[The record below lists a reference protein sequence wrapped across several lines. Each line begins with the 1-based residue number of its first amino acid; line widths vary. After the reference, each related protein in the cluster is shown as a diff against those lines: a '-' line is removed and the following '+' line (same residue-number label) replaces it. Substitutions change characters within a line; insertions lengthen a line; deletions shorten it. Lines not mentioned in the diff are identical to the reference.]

1 MMFNNQ
7 WNLSGIVDISNTN
20 LAQSILKSR
29 NIEDLNTYLYPK
41 LSDLHDPYLLKDMDK
56 AVNRIL
62 QSVKNKELILIYGD
76 YDTDGITATAIMYRF
91 LKSLNAEVT
100 YFIPERNDGYGLSED
115 VLKRLFNNEKYRE
128 TGLVITVDCGIPS
141 VKEVDF
147 INEIGID
154 CIISDHHT
162 VQEEIPDAY
171 CIISPKVSENYPFRE
186 LSGSGIAFKIIQA
199 LSVKLNKQEE
209 FAKYIDLAALGTI
222 ADQVPL
228 VDENRTIAKIGM
240 DSIPYTQNTGLK
252 ELINQSYPNGI
263 DKVNSSDLIFNIIPK
278 INASGRMESAE
289 HAIKLL
295 ISDDYEQC
303 KILSEKLIEL
313 NNERKIL
320 QKEITDKV
328 MDKIE
333 SDESIKSNAVIVL
346 YDEDWE
352 IGILGIVASKIVDK
366 YNRPCMLLSGS
377 EKYFGK
383 EKLLKGTGR
392 SVEGF
397 NLIEALIHCH
407 SFLDKE
413 AETCGGHYF
422 AAGNV
427 LKESSVDKFSAI
439 INQYAKDIGF
449 TVSERKLLCP
459 DYKIDIFD
467 INVDN
472 ARILSC
478 LEPHGPE
485 NELSLFYI
493 DDVTLSSFRLI
504 GKNKEHMT
512 LSFKKNDRYMNCIS
526 FNSAVYYK
534 LLVLGA
540 SYDLVF
546 KMSLNT
552 VKDSNSLNNVV
563 RHFVNCEIADM
574 KLRDIPLT
582 IIDDLIKYSK
592 NDVCISRQDIAKVY
606 RLIKSNTLPYKIEL
620 ETLPNI
626 PHFLIC
632 LDILQELGII
642 NYNNVAYKFIY
653 INELNDKVR
662 RNLEDSPTY
671 VKTEKRNGNGRV

>member
-1 MMFNNQ
+1 MMFNYR
-7 WNLSGIVDISNTN
+7 WDLSGIVDISNTN
-20 LAQSILKSR
+20 LAQSILKRR

-100 YFIPERNDGYGLSED
+100 YYIPERSEGYGLILEVLENILHED
-115 VLKRLFNNEKYRE
+115 ISLI
-128 TGLVITVDCGIPS
+128 ITVDCGIPS

-171 CIISPKVSENYPFRE
+171 CILSPKVSENYPFRE
-186 LSGSGIAFKIIQA
+186 LSGAGIALKIIQA

-228 VDENRTIAKIGM
+228 IDENRTIAKIGM

-278 INASGRMESAE
+278 INASGRMESAD

-313 NNERKIL
+313 NEARKVL
-320 QKEITDKV
+320 QKDITDKV

-333 SDESIKSNAVIVL
+333 SDERVKNDLVIVL
-346 YDEDWE
+346 YDQDWE

-366 YNRPCMLLSGS
+366 YNRPCMLLGSS
-377 EKYFGK
+377 EKYYGE

-439 INQYAKDIGF
+439 INQYANDIGF
-449 TVSERKLLCP
+449 TVSQRKLLCP
-459 DYKIDIFD
+459 DYRIDIFD
-467 INVDN
+467 INSDN

-493 DDVTLSSFRLI
+493 EDMILERSRLI
-504 GKNKEHMT
+504 GKTKDHMT
-512 LSFKKNDRYMNCIS
+512 LSFKKEDRYMNCIS
-526 FNSAVYYK
+526 FNSAVYNK
-534 LLVLGA
+534 LMVSGA

-552 VKDSNSLNNVV
+552 VRDSNSFNNAV
-563 RHFVNCEIADM
+563 RHFVNCEIFDM
-574 KLRDIPLT
+574 RLRNIPLT
-582 IIDDLIKYSK
+582 IIDELIKYSK
-592 NDVCISRQDIAKVY
+592 DDVVIDRNDIAKVY
-606 RLIKSNTLPYKIEL
+606 RLIKSNNLPYKIEL

-626 PHFLIC
+626 SHFLIC

-662 RNLEDSPTY
+662 RNLADSPTY